1 MIVPQRVRKILT
13 QEASDPILKK
23 NETESD
29 FPTSAS
35 AYRPHSFYTNNSK
48 SQSVCIKQMQK
59 FFFLNIYICE
69 CSKEAK
75 NISIVCVPSIL
86 SGLSN

>member
-35 AYRPHSFYTNNSK
+35 AYRTTFLLY
-48 SQSVCIKQMQK
+48 KQQ
-59 FFFLNIYICE
+59 
-69 CSKEAK
+69 
-75 NISIVCVPSIL
+75 
-86 SGLSN
+86 